1 MKALI
6 PLKSFLA
13 EKLPE
18 MSQDKC
24 NLLIVN
30 GNQAQGY
37 MEYTVRILLL
47 DYRGDPVEVL
57 MLVRHWLQSKN
68 LHLDAAKKDIQ
79 ISFSSEIID
88 TNTFDLEI
96 DFPQRDKIV
105 SGENGYHICPEMVWS
120 DDHDKFVPLGTE

>member
-24 NLLIVN
+24 HLLIVS

-37 MEYTVRILLL
+37 LEYTVRILLL
-47 DYRGDPVEVL
+47 DYRGDPVQVL
-57 MLVRHWLQSKN
+57 MLVRHWLQSKY

-105 SGENGYHICPEMVWS
+105 SGENGYHVCPEMVWS
-120 DDHDKFVPLGTE
+120 DDQDKFVPVGTE